1 MLIMFG
7 RFPDVPFSITPESVW
22 LLVPDTVRILVDFAE
37 TEAEN
42 TGEFAR
48 FEIELENG
56 SGTGGTYD
64 FETNRYYVASTQLQE
79 LYQTQGFTWNAVT
92 VVKIYACAIVS
103 DVPSADYYIALDAL
117 RLENIATTNPL
128 YGLTGYSVV
137 KNTDAETIIKSPNT
151 SNYIEFRFSVG
162 VT

>member
-1 MLIMFG
+1 MSLCCPTT
-7 RFPDVPFSITPESVW
+7 RLESV
-22 LLVPDTVRILVDFAE
+22 VIRSV
-37 TEAEN
+37 
-42 TGEFAR
+42 
-48 FEIELENG
+48 
-56 SGTGGTYD
+56 
-64 FETNRYYVASTQLQE
+64 NRYYVATTQLQE

-92 VVKIYACAIVS
+92 VVKIYACALVS
-103 DVPSADYYIALDAL
+103 DVPSGDYYIALDAL

-151 SNYIEFRFSVG
+151 SNYVEFRFSVG